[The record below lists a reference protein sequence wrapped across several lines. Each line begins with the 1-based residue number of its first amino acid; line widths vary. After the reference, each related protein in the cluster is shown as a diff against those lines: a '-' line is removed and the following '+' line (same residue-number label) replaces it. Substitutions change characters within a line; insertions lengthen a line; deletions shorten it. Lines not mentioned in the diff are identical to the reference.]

1 MRGFNGVATKYL
13 NGYLAWH
20 NFMKYSNAAYDEA
33 NGAASVAL
41 DPQKRFDLLV
51 QASNIVND
59 DAPVIINWFR
69 SNRTGYNKRMVNF
82 TPVSGGLLW
91 SLPWVA
97 VTE

>member
-1 MRGFNGVATKYL
+1 MFGTTSYGTGF
-13 NGYLAWH
+13 

-33 NGAASVAL
+33 NAAASVAL

-51 QASNIVND
+51 QASNVVND

-82 TPVSGGLLW
+82 TPISGGLLW